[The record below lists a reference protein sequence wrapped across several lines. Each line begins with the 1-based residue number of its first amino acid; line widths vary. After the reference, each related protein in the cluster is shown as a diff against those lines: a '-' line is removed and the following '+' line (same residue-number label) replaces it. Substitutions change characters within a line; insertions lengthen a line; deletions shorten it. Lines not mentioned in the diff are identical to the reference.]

1 MKNVIMDTLMEAAK
15 KVMAA
20 ARGEDEFTD
29 HRTALDEFNGMA
41 KLAAALGV
49 TEAEISDVIAAA
61 KEAAK

>member
-1 MKNVIMDTLMEAAK
+1 MKDVIMDTLIGAAK

-41 KLAAALGV
+41 KLAVALGV
-49 TEAEISDVIAAA
+49 TEVEIDGVITAA
-61 KEAAK
+61 KEATK